1 MSTILSVAATAAQR
15 LALPTLSALVGSTD
29 NNVILLKGLLN
40 ASIQQVKNEFP
51 WPELTKEYTFTLS
64 SGVASYALPSD
75 FNTFVAETYW
85 NRTSAWPITSVNSS
99 EWQGYKSGLVASIP
113 RQRFRIKGFTTKQ
126 FFVDPTPG
134 SDDDGDTVVF
144 EYISNIAVRP
154 ITWTASTSFSGIRYC
169 FYEGNF
175 YDRGGTGAATSGTT
189 APTHTTG
196 SASDGTIT
204 WTYYL
209 DDQSLLSFN
218 YDSDELILDPEMIAA
233 DLIWRFKREREFDYK
248 EHQQEAMRLIEDAKT
263 ALIPAEVVSIR
274 GNRGL
279 GLPIGPW
286 SYPEGNYGL

>member
-1 MSTILSVAATAAQR
+1 MAATAAQR
-15 LALPTLSALVGSTD
+15 LALPTISSFVSSTD
-29 NNVILLKGLLN
+29 NNVILLKGLMN

-99 EWQGYKSGLVASIP
+99 EWQGYKSGLIASIP
-113 RQRFRIKGFTTKQ
+113 RQRFRIKGITTKQ

-134 SDDDGDTVVF
+134 ADDDGDTVVF
-144 EYISNIAVRP
+144 EYISNAAVVAR
-154 ITWTASTSFSGIRYC
+154 TWSASLSVTGSRYVT
-169 FYEGNF
+169 YEGNT
-175 YDRGGTGAATSGTT
+175 YDRGGTGAATTGSTP
-189 APTHTTG
+189 PTHTTG
-196 SASDGTIT
+196 SASDGSIT
-204 WTYYL
+204 WTYSAL
-209 DDQSLLSFN
+209 NQELLSL
-218 YDSDELILDPEMIAA
+218 SDDYFECVLDNEMIVT

-263 ALIPAEVVSIR
+263 ALIPAEVVSIH